1 MFGYIKRKLQDM
13 DFKSKEDAT
22 EIITKAMFT
31 LDSKLIESFYRK
43 TLNNMLRFWFNLN
56 RSKIN
61 EMIE

>member
-13 DFKSKEDAT
+13 DFKSKEDST
-22 EIITKAMFT
+22 EMITKAMFA
-31 LDSKLIESFYRK
+31 LDSKIIESFYRK

-56 RSKIN
+56 RSKIS

>member
-22 EIITKAMFT
+22 EIITKAMFA
-31 LDSKLIESFYRK
+31 LDSKIIESFYRK
-43 TLNNMLRFWFNLN
+43 TLNNMLHFWFNLN
-56 RSKIN
+56 RSKIS